1 MIVIY
6 LYFFYYYYYYFWL
19 WLKSPWGVVDPWCH
33 FIRCARIKMPRT
45 NHSLY
50 NNSHHIWTA
59 AAAHLI
65 TCTLLWVY
73 ICDVIKY
80 GEIRVTC
87 CIWNQALKFHSSI
100 FLLIVFFFQ
109 LRRLP
114 IGQRCYHRIF
124 KLAKGGW
131 WSSVVLIV
139 QLIERVLWPA
149 LFVLH
154 YRNLAKNVFLTAGVF
169 PKFTNSHQRKNILH

>member
-1 MIVIY
+1 MTAS
-6 LYFFYYYYYYFWL
+6 W
-19 WLKSPWGVVDPWCH
+19 WVVDPWCH
-33 FIRCARIKMPRT
+33 FRRCARIKMLRT

-50 NNSHHIWTA
+50 NSSHHIWTA

-65 TCTLLWVY
+65 TRTLLLWCNQIWRDQGHLLYLESNSEVSL
-73 ICDVIKY
+73 KY
-80 GEIRVTC
+80 FLG
-87 CIWNQALKFHSSI
+87 HS
-100 FLLIVFFFQ
+100 VFFQ
-109 LRRLP
+109 LRRLL

-169 PKFTNSHQRKNILH
+169 PKFTNSHRRKNILR